1 MKDTERRKVIG
12 GRLRVARRAL
22 RLSQW
27 DVASEVGVSQQT
39 VANWETG
46 RSPLDAE
53 VLGDLCTLYGASPST
68 ILYGQDC
75 GSGLMG
81 TNVVRFDVCP
91 EEGRAQ
97 CRFMARVIEPA
108 RAPAPLSVGV
118 PRPLLP
124 VHRQTP

>member
-27 DVASEVGVSQQT
+27 DVASQVGVSQQT

-53 VLGDLCTLYGASPST
+53 VLGDLCTLYGASPSS

-97 CRFMARVIEPA
+97 CRFMARLIDPA
-108 RAPAPLSVGV
+108 RAPAPIPAASSA
-118 PRPLLP
+118 PRLP
-124 VHRQTP
+124 EHRSSS